1 MFYIKPGKVGTNMT
15 ALLFGREHRLFE
27 HSRYGAWPRIAREP
41 IQIRA
46 RAISKNNKEVHHH
59 SGSYKI
65 QK

>member
-1 MFYIKPGKVGTNMT
+1 MT
-15 ALLFGREHRLFE
+15 ALLFSREHGLFE